1 MMNNQSS
8 SVVYGLF
15 HEGDEATILL
25 GIYFLEGEAVA
36 ARAQYIEEEMLDF
49 AAYKNELALKARKTY
64 EATVYVAQLPVG
76 AKPDFYFVKR

>member
-8 SVVYGLF
+8 SAVYGLF
-15 HEGDEATILL
+15 LEGDEGNILL

-36 ARAQYIEEEMLDF
+36 ARAQYIEEEVSDF
-49 AAYKNELALKARKTY
+49 DPNNAAQVRKTY

-76 AKPDFYFVKR
+76 SKPDFYFVKR

>member
-8 SVVYGLF
+8 SAVYGLF
-15 HEGDEATILL
+15 HEGDEATALL

-36 ARAQYIEEEMLDF
+36 ARAQYIEEEMSDF
-49 AAYKNELALKARKTY
+49 AAYKNDLALKILKTY

-76 AKPDFYFVKR
+76 SKPDFYFVKR